1 LAEQKAVLPPKMTFR
16 QKALFGMGSAAFGVK
31 DGGFNTFLLIFYSQ
45 IVGLPARWVGLA
57 ILIATVVD
65 AVSDPFIGAVS
76 DRWRSPN
83 GRRHPSCSPRHTHR
97 DSVLPSVESSGL
109 VGASNVLLLL
119 SISIMLRIAIAC
131 YEIPSAALIPEL
143 TRDYDERTSILAH
156 RLFYQ
161 LVVPAGIYLIV

>member
-1 LAEQKAVLPPKMTFR
+1 MSGWSGGRDLTEQKAVLPPKMSFQ

-83 GRRHPSCSPRHTHR
+83 GRRHPFMFATAIPTA
-97 DSVLPSVESSGL
+97 VLFF
-109 VGASNVLLLL
+109 LLWNPPAWSEQATFFYLL

-156 RLFYQ
+156 RLFY
-161 LVVPAGIYLIV
+161 